1 MRGGT
6 VSGRAGFIVGLK
18 LTQPRTLKPRSV
30 PEQPSPPVTEA
41 TEPCSPTFAAL
52 GLSPALSE
60 AAALAGWMAPTPI
73 QAAALPAI
81 LQGRDLL
88 GIAPTGSG
96 KTAAFVLPMLQRLL
110 ADPAVLAQRPRRL
123 RALIL
128 APTREL
134 ALQIGA
140 AASALVKSHGLAP
153 GQGAPLKTVV
163 VVGGLSINPQMMALR
178 GGADLVVATPGRLLD
193 LVDHGALRLSALE
206 LLVLDEADRLLDL
219 GFADE
224 IARLLTLL
232 PTRRQALLFSAT
244 MPAPLA
250 LLAEQLLRD
259 PFRVDMAAGA
269 QAAAPDIVQ
278 RAIEVDTARRTPLLR
293 HLIAT
298 EGWQR
303 LLVFVGTQYASEH
316 VADKLNRAGVTSAA
330 LHGQLSQG
338 RRSQV
343 LADFQ
348 AGRLTTLVA
357 TDLAARGIDIASMGV
372 VVNHDLPRSA
382 VDYTHRIGRTG
393 RAGEAGLALS
403 FVCADAP
410 GSEAH
415 FRLIEKRQQQR
426 VAREQIP
433 GFEPSAAPQPQAHT
447 PDPTGGV
454 KGRRKSKKDKL
465 REAALVRTGS

>member
-1 MRGGT
+1 
-6 VSGRAGFIVGLK
+6 
-18 LTQPRTLKPRSV
+18 
-30 PEQPSPPVTEA
+30 
-41 TEPCSPTFAAL
+41 
-52 GLSPALSE
+52 
-60 AAALAGWMAPTPI
+60 
-73 QAAALPAI
+73 
-81 LQGRDLL
+81 
-88 GIAPTGSG
+88 
-96 KTAAFVLPMLQRLL
+96 
-110 ADPAVLAQRPRRL
+110 
-123 RALIL
+123 
-128 APTREL
+128 
-134 ALQIGA
+134 
-140 AASALVKSHGLAP
+140 
-153 GQGAPLKTVV
+153 
-163 VVGGLSINPQMMALR
+163 MMALR

-193 LVDHGALRLSALE
+193 LIDHGALRLSALE

-224 IARLLTLL
+224 IHRVLTLL
-232 PTRRQALLFSAT
+232 PARRQALLFSAT

-259 PFRVDMAAGA
+259 PLRVDMPAGA

-303 LLVFVGTQYASEH
+303 LLVFVATQYASEH
-316 VADKLNRAGVTSAA
+316 VADKLNRAGVTAAA

-338 RRSQV
+338 KRSQV

-348 AGRLTTLVA
+348 AGRLTALVA
-357 TDLAARGIDIASMGV
+357 TDLAARGIDISSMGV

-415 FRLIEKRQQQR
+415 FKLIEKRQQQR
-426 VAREQIP
+426 VPREQIP
-433 GFEPSAAPQPQAHT
+433 GFEPSGAPQPQAHT